1 MKMIQNILVL
11 DRQKMTEVAFVVM
24 AIISF
29 MPYQARTPHYML
41 KHSALDSE
49 VINNISND
57 RCLAMGKDFRFLA
70 MFYAPGIQH
79 SSIVLSRLSVI
90 YKYERQSQVEFSYLS
105 ELSSCTLLISR
116 PFNPFTST
124 PKKVIWH
131 SPITCKNNNFS
142 TSCRCSPLYYYE
154 IMN

>member
-79 SSIVLSRLSVI
+79 SCLVLSRLSVI
-90 YKYERQSQVEFSYLS
+90 
-105 ELSSCTLLISR
+105 
-116 PFNPFTST
+116 
-124 PKKVIWH
+124 
-131 SPITCKNNNFS
+131 
-142 TSCRCSPLYYYE
+142 
-154 IMN
+154 